1 MIVKVQRALYSEEPG
16 DPPAL
21 IYDRHRR
28 WTWMVPMPEAKAD
41 RMLGS
46 DLKGYFE
53 ARISRQGNL
62 VLGKR
67 VADQDW

>member
-1 MIVKVQRALYSEEPG
+1 MGRNRISMA
-16 DPPAL
+16 
-21 IYDRHRR
+21 
-28 WTWMVPMPEAKAD
+28 PMPEAKAD

-46 DLKGYFE
+46 DLKGYF
-53 ARISRQGNL
+53 SRQGNL